1 MEDYKM
7 ALIDAVIAQIKVDIA
22 NDNYDAISEM
32 LDYLPNKILEA
43 YLPEIEN
50 INIELD
56 DISHINE

>member
-7 ALIDAVIAQIKVDIA
+7 ALINAVIAQIKVDIA
-22 NDNYDAISEM
+22 DGNYDAIAEM
-32 LDYLPNKILEA
+32 LDYLPNNVLEA

-50 INIELD
+50 IDIELD